1 VCTPCPI
8 VLPLFEAMLTG
19 CGQDISSAPERWPT
33 ASWGSTHSP
42 ETGQTTSSHPPIEN
56 ISITSRA
63 ELTRIEHMLG
73 DLEVNAAD
81 RLLCESY
88 AATAGCYSFR
98 FDAVVSS
105 RQDARLGAWHGSEIA
120 SVFRNFDGLGFSI
133 NPFSGK
139 PDSFHYTSRIMGIA
153 WASFIRKQRGKNA
166 ILEELPILL
175 PRLENDVPSSR
186 QASNNHL
193 RRCHQGTRPGPPV
206 VPADRLHTRMDGSPE
221 GQFVTHPAVTLN
233 DSLHDR
239 HDNVKVV
246 EDLAFPEVANQLAK
260 VVGSVAVLGKLPI
273 DDVELV
279 ATLTGRFPRRG
290 RNEDTVFKSVIGS
303 PMT

>member
-1 VCTPCPI
+1 
-8 VLPLFEAMLTG
+8 
-19 CGQDISSAPERWPT
+19 
-33 ASWGSTHSP
+33 
-42 ETGQTTSSHPPIEN
+42 
-56 ISITSRA
+56 
-63 ELTRIEHMLG
+63 
-73 DLEVNAAD
+73 
-81 RLLCESY
+81 
-88 AATAGCYSFR
+88 
-98 FDAVVSS
+98 
-105 RQDARLGAWHGSEIA
+105 
-120 SVFRNFDGLGFSI
+120 
-133 NPFSGK
+133 
-139 PDSFHYTSRIMGIA
+139 
-153 WASFIRKQRGKNA
+153 
-166 ILEELPILL
+166 
-175 PRLENDVPSSR
+175 
-186 QASNNHL
+186 
-193 RRCHQGTRPGPPV
+193 
-206 VPADRLHTRMDGSPE
+206 MDGSPE